1 MFPQR
6 HTGAEPQISQ
16 GPRTDKGQVVGGE
29 SSKLNRTVLKGREKS
44 GRKEENSVNFLFL
57 EVEYISLL
65 TSCMALSKSQ
75 AALYC
80 DALICKGAVVLGLA
94 L

>member
-1 MFPQR
+1 MP
-6 HTGAEPQISQ
+6 
-16 GPRTDKGQVVGGE
+16 
-29 SSKLNRTVLKGREKS
+29 KGRKKS
-44 GRKEENSVNFLFL
+44 GRKEEDRVNFLFL

-80 DALICKGAVVLGLA
+80 DALICKGAEALGLA